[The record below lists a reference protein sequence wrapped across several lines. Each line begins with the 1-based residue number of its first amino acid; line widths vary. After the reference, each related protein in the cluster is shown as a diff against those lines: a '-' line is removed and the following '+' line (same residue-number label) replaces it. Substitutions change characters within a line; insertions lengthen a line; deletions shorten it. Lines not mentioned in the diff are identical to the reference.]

1 MKVFSRAGHFEAEWF
16 CMDKSDHY
24 WSAHSSKWSVHNM
37 PPPPSPLRQVIEIR
51 EFNSTFEV
59 HLLFLLPRHICT
71 AAEESKNKEGSAVA
85 ANDWRAIIVV
95 GGGGKG
101 GLLSGKNL
109 AGQEAKQHESQNSP
123 SVCGLLR
130 NDQMRHQWDNTP
142 SVSINTSCR
151 AHTKRERER
160 DWGRKREP
168 CKPVAQSLFALKLEG
183 DKKRILHAKLLMAIM
198 CFCNK
203 LGLSS
208 AQNNTSKFHLHC
220 LFSA

>member
-1 MKVFSRAGHFEAEWF
+1 MQVILKLSGFVWTKAITTDLHILPNGL
-16 CMDKSDHY
+16 CIIC
-24 WSAHSSKWSVHNM
+24 

-130 NDQMRHQWDNTP
+130 NDQMRHQ
-142 SVSINTSCR
+142 
-151 AHTKRERER
+151 
-160 DWGRKREP
+160 
-168 CKPVAQSLFALKLEG
+168 
-183 DKKRILHAKLLMAIM
+183 
-198 CFCNK
+198 
-203 LGLSS
+203 
-208 AQNNTSKFHLHC
+208 
-220 LFSA
+220 

>member
-1 MKVFSRAGHFEAEWF
+1 MKVFSRAGYFEAEWF
-16 CMDKSDHY
+16 CMDKSDRY

-37 PPPPSPLRQVIEIR
+37 SPPPRHPLLGRWLRSESLTLRLKCTCFSCCHGTSAQQQRSPRIKRAVQWQQMIGGQ
-51 EFNSTFEV
+51 
-59 HLLFLLPRHICT
+59 LLWWG
-71 AAEESKNKEGSAVA
+71 A
-85 ANDWRAIIVV
+85 
-95 GGGGKG
+95 G
-101 GLLSGKNL
+101 GLLSGKNM

-183 DKKRILHAKLLMAIM
+183 DKKKRSCMQSWWWPLCA
-198 CFCNK
+198 
-203 LGLSS
+203 S
-208 AQNNTSKFHLHC
+208 ATSWG
-220 LFSA
+220 